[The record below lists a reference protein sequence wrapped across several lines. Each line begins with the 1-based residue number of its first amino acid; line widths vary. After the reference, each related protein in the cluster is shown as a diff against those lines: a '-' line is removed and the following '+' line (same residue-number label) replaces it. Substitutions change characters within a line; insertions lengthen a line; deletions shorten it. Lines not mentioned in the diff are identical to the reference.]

1 MTKSFSEAFET
12 SCRDHATKVA
22 MVDPTGAPVSFS
34 NLFFT
39 VIAFAEALQD
49 RGVAPGDL
57 VSVHVTDSIA
67 GSALRLALVR
77 IGATAIGAVPREGAG
92 VAVDWHLITEG
103 TDPLGPDEILVGRD
117 WIRSPRRAVPLQP
130 GGAMV
135 RMTSGTTG
143 TPKLRRI
150 SDAGLLARAERG
162 QELRGRPD
170 GPVFIGYAPASSPF
184 FNYMARSIL
193 SGVLQ
198 IHPVADTA
206 ANLRAMAAHS
216 VSTALLSPWNFRR
229 LLAAVEAG
237 APAPSSLRQIMVG
250 GGEVAP
256 AYAARAEALFGAE
269 VYLCY
274 GSNETGSIAHAR
286 PAETPDLP
294 GRVGAPYPDFD
305 HRFTDDAGAAVD
317 PLAGGELWLRVPE
330 AIRVTDFPSGAP
342 LTDAE
347 GWVATGDICRR
358 LSDGALQFLGR
369 RSEFLNIGGNK
380 RAPQWFEA
388 LLQGKPGVTD
398 VAAFRLPDPGGG
410 DRLGLAVVPGHGYD
424 QALLADWLSGKL
436 GPRYPFQIIEI
447 ASIPVT
453 SAGKTD
459 RSALSRHFQGEID
472 RLPAPALH
480 KEDS

>member
-1 MTKSFSEAFET
+1 MTKSFSEAFEA
-12 SCRDHATKVA
+12 SCRAHATKIA
-22 MVDPTGAPVSFS
+22 MVDPAGAPVSFA

-49 RGVAPGDL
+49 HGIAAGDL

-67 GSALRLALVR
+67 SSALRLALVR
-77 IGATAIGAVPREGAG
+77 IGATAIGAVPRSGGAI
-92 VAVDWHLITEG
+92 AVDWHLVTAG
-103 TDPLGPDEILVGRD
+103 TDPVQPNDIAVGRD
-117 WIRSPRRAVPLQP
+117 WIRSPRRVVPIQP

-150 SDAGLLARAERG
+150 SDAGFLARAERG

-170 GPVFIGYAPASSPF
+170 GPVFIGYAPGSSPF

-198 IHPVADTA
+198 IHPVAEDV
-206 ANLRAMAAHS
+206 ANLRAIAAHG

-237 APAPSSLRQIMVG
+237 APAPDSLRRIMVG

-256 AYAARAEALFGAE
+256 AFAARAETQFGAE

-286 PAETPDLP
+286 PVERPDLP

-305 HRFTDDAGAAVD
+305 HRFTDESGAPAD
-317 PLAGGELWLRVPE
+317 PATGGELWLRVPE

-342 LTDAE
+342 LTDAD
-347 GWVATGDICRR
+347 GWVATGDVCRR
-358 LSDGALQFLGR
+358 LPDGALQFLGR
-369 RSEFLNIGGNK
+369 RSELLNIGGNK

-388 LLQGKPGVTD
+388 LLQGQPGVAD

-410 DRLGLAVVPGHGYD
+410 DRVGLAVVPGPGYD
-424 QALLADWLSGKL
+424 RSTLADWLTGRL
-436 GPRYPFQIIEI
+436 GPRYAFQMIEI
-447 ASIPVT
+447 AVIPVT
-453 SAGKTD
+453 TAGKTD
-459 RSALSRHFQGEID
+459 RNGLTRYVQGLTD
-472 RLPAPALH
+472 HLPAPAH
-480 KEDS
+480 HHEEP

>member
-1 MTKSFSEAFET
+1 MANGFSEAFET
-12 SCRDHATKVA
+12 TCNAHATKVA
-22 MVDPTGAPVSFS
+22 MVDLTGAPVSFS
-34 NLFFT
+34 NLFYT

-57 VSVHVTDSIA
+57 VSVHITDSIA

-77 IGATAIGAVPREGAG
+77 IGATAIGAVPHVGSA
-92 VAVDWHLITEG
+92 VAVDWHLVTAGTE
-103 TDPLGPDEILVGRD
+103 PLGPNDIAVGRD
-117 WIRSPRRAVPLQP
+117 WIRSPRRAVPIQP

-150 SDAGLLARAERG
+150 SDVGLLARAERG

-170 GPVFIGYAPASSPF
+170 GPVFIGYAPGSSPF

-198 IHPVADTA
+198 IHPVADDT
-206 ANLRAMAAHS
+206 ANLRAMAVHG

-237 APAPSSLRQIMVG
+237 APAPGSLQQIMVG

-256 AYAARAEALFGAE
+256 GFAARAEALLGAE
-269 VYLCY
+269 VFLCY

-294 GRVGAPYPDFD
+294 GRVGAPYPDFE
-305 HRFTDDAGAAVD
+305 HRFTDEAGSPAD
-317 PLAGGELWLRVPE
+317 PATGGELWLRVPE

-342 LTDAE
+342 LTDAG

-358 LSDGALQFLGR
+358 LPDGALQFIGR
-369 RSEFLNIGGNK
+369 RSELLNIGGNK

-388 LLQGKPGVTD
+388 LVQGQAGVAD

-410 DRLGLAVVPGHGYD
+410 DRLGLAVVPAPGSD
-424 QALLADWLSGKL
+424 QAALTSWVAGQL

-447 ASIPVT
+447 AAIPVT
-453 SAGKTD
+453 AAGKTD
-459 RSALSRHFQGEID
+459 RASLSRYVQGLTDSLLE
-472 RLPAPALH
+472 PALR
-480 KEDS
+480 KEEP